1 VGKYS
6 GVSSELFHR
15 KKSKA
20 SNRLIWDLMKI
31 RLQNLR
37 FQNII
42 RSVVTSCSSWISMA
56 VYRSLRFPNPNSMWL
71 DSYEESIRR
80 CYKSKFQIIWCT
92 NEGATI
98 CISFLSEERLKVVG
112 FGQLGITHLGR
123 SKLSE
128 IKCIGEKY

>member
-1 VGKYS
+1 MIYLQRRRSWVQISCSPLGLGPIIRVDGLPHNQFTICEVGKYS

-42 RSVVTSCSSWISMA
+42 RSVVTSCSSGISMA
-56 VYRSLRFPNPNSMWL
+56 VYRSLRFPNPNSM
-71 DSYEESIRR
+71 
-80 CYKSKFQIIWCT
+80 
-92 NEGATI
+92 
-98 CISFLSEERLKVVG
+98 
-112 FGQLGITHLGR
+112 
-123 SKLSE
+123 
-128 IKCIGEKY
+128 